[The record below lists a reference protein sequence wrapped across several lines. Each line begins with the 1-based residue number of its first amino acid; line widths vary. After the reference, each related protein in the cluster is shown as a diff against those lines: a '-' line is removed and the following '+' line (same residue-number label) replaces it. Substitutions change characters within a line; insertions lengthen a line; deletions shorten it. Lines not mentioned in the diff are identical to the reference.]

1 MTVPVHQSM
10 GYTDEMSFEQPV
22 IERRGTL
29 AEYDLVDDYSQY
41 SRTLL
46 KDCPKYIERDTIKT
60 KSVKD
65 HQSEIN
71 FKTVKTTV

>member
-1 MTVPVHQSM
+1 LAFDNQYNA
-10 GYTDEMSFEQPV
+10 GGGDNDFEQPQY
-22 IERRGTL
+22 EPRGTL
-29 AEYDLVDDYSQY
+29 AEYDLVDDYAQY

-46 KDCPKYIERDTIKT
+46 KDCPKYVERHTIKT

-71 FKTVKTTV
+71 FKNVKTTV